1 MSSPGQAAAALA
13 QVAKNATLRMDDTNV
28 GMGVAR
34 CNTETYIADVGG
46 CDTCPYAINGEWGC
60 RERFEVS
67 GEAAREKD
75 A

>member
-1 MSSPGQAAAALA
+1 
-13 QVAKNATLRMDDTNV
+13 MDDTNV

-34 CNTETYIADVGG
+34 CNTETYIAEVGG
-46 CDTCPYAINGEWGC
+46 CDTWPYAINGEWGC